1 MPEVPDNDE
10 FEKTVE
16 FGKEREYGLCMI
28 QWIYYF
34 APNYS
39 KAFTKPWLGC
49 IFGLFILT
57 YWYDSL

>member
-1 MPEVPDNDE
+1 MAEVPDNDE

-16 FGKEREYGLCMI
+16 FGKEREYGLCII

-39 KAFTKPWLGC
+39 NAFTNPGLG
-49 IFGLFILT
+49 
-57 YWYDSL
+57 

>member
-1 MPEVPDNDE
+1 MAEVPDNDE

-16 FGKEREYGLCMI
+16 FGKEREYGLCII

-39 KAFTKPWLGC
+39 NAFTNPGLGY
-49 IFGLFILT
+49 IFGLLIFT
-57 YWYDSL
+57 Y